1 MKIFFKKILLLFL
14 LTTNIFISTTFV
26 FAQKALEYEMVS
38 FSPSSN
44 DAKTPFLNLAF
55 FDKPTF
61 TINYQSFTNGFQ
73 FLFDLVIGISIAT
86 SIILFMYAA
95 AQGIYNSGNTNQIN
109 QSKKEMQQAIFGLM
123 IILSTWLI
131 INTINPD
138 LLRLPLFQGLEK
150 LGQQKTSSNTTV
162 PNVTAESTGR

>member
-1 MKIFFKKILLLFL
+1 MKKLIITLIIFVTF
-14 LTTNIFISTTFV
+14 STSFV
-26 FAQKALEYEMVS
+26 FAQQNLQYEMVS
-38 FSPSSN
+38 YEKSSK
-44 DAKTPFLNLAF
+44 DASTPFLNLAF

-61 TINYQSFTNGFQ
+61 TINYQSFSNGFQ

-86 SIILFMYAA
+86 SIIVFMVAA
-95 AQGIYNSGNTNQIN
+95 AEVIYNSSSSGKVTE
-109 QSKKEMQQAIFGLM
+109 SRERMQQAIIGLM

-150 LGQQKTSSNTTV
+150 LGQQKTSNNSSNI
-162 PNVTAESTGR
+162 NNGLSNN